1 MQTCEKI
8 FRTVA
13 WFDVFGF
20 PVTTE
25 EISRYAEEPLTI
37 GEVVVG
43 LKDLTD
49 RLACQDGFWFI
60 KEWSGLVEER
70 MRRARIA
77 ERKWRR
83 ARHVAKFLA
92 MLPGV
97 RRISVANTLAFD
109 AARDESDI
117 DLFVVVKTGWL
128 WTFRLLAVGL
138 LKMFGL
144 RPYEGGSRDA
154 ICLSFMVD
162 ESATDLAALAI
173 ENDRYL
179 DVWQKSLVPIFGGKN
194 MSVRRTVR
202 PFVRLPAWGRSP
214 IEKWARRFQERR
226 FPETIK
232 QMMNRDTRVV
242 VTDHILKFHANDR
255 RAEYRD
261 LWLKKLS

>member
-1 MQTCEKI
+1 MQTREKI

-20 PVTTE
+20 PVTSE

-37 GEVVVG
+37 GETVAG

-49 RLACQDGFWFI
+49 RLACQDGFWFL
-60 KEWSGLVEER
+60 KSRHGLVEDR

-83 ARHVAKFLA
+83 ARRVGTFLA
-92 MLPGV
+92 LLPGV

-138 LKMFGL
+138 LKIFGL
-144 RPYEGGSRDA
+144 RPYEGGGRDA

-162 ESATDLAALAI
+162 ESATDLASLAI

-179 DVWQKSLVPIFGGKN
+179 DVWQKSLAPIFGGKN
-194 MSVRRTVR
+194 MNARRAVR
-202 PFVRLPAWGRSP
+202 PWFQFPSPGRSLV
-214 IEKWARRFQERR
+214 EGWAQRFQERR

-232 QMMNRDTRVV
+232 QMMNKDTRVV
-242 VTDHILKFHANDR
+242 VTDHILKFHTNDR
-255 RAEYRD
+255 RVEYRD
-261 LWLKKLS
+261 LWLSKLS